1 MALFLRKGQVVNM
14 NQTYMKEQKIL
25 PLLLKM
31 SLPMVISMMVNSLY
45 NIVDSFFVAKIS
57 ENAMTALS
65 LVFPVQNLISSVMIG
80 FAIGINAVI
89 SFFMGAQNQK
99 QADKAASQGMLLSCI
114 HAVVLTVICI
124 AGMPVF
130 LKMFTKDAEIVSL
143 GLKYSNIAFAFSIML
158 GIELMFE
165 KVFQAV
171 GRMNASMVCLM
182 TGCIVNIV
190 LDPMMIFGIGPFPS
204 MGIEG
209 AALATGI
216 GQTSAA
222 VLYIIIYIVKPIP
235 VKFRKS
241 EMRIEGSM
249 AKRLYSI
256 GMPASLSLALPS
268 ILISVLNVIF
278 AAYSAVYVFV
288 LGVYY
293 KLQTFLYL
301 PASGIVQGMR
311 PLIGYNY
318 GAGEI
323 KRVKKLFGISV
334 LLNGMIMLAGTII
347 CFTASETLM
356 GMFIENPETVRL
368 GTAALQTISIGFIP
382 SAISVTASG
391 ALEGLSKGAQS
402 LVISLLRYIIV
413 IIPAAYLLCYFA
425 GADAVWNA
433 FWICEFITAV
443 VVGIGIKYYQ
453 NRLLQ

>member
-57 ENAMTALS
+57 KNAMTALS

-268 ILISVLNVIF
+268 ILISVL
-278 AAYSAVYVFV
+278 
-288 LGVYY
+288 GVYY

-301 PASGIVQGMR
+301 PANGVVQGMR
-311 PLIGYNY
+311 PLMGYNY
-318 GAGEI
+318 GAGEHE
-323 KRVKKLFGISV
+323 RVRKIYKTSMV
-334 LLNGMIMLAGTII
+334 LIFAIMAAGTILCI
-347 CFTASETLM
+347 AIPGSLIGLFTSNPDTINEGET
-356 GMFIENPETVRL
+356 
-368 GTAALQTISIGFIP
+368 ALRIISAGFIV
-382 SAISVTASG
+382 STVSVTSAG
-391 ALEGLSKGAQS
+391 ALEGLGKGFPS
-402 LVISLLRYIIV
+402 LIISVCRYVVV
-413 IIPAAYLLCYFA
+413 IIPVAFVMSRIT
-425 GADAVWNA
+425 GAVGVWHA
-433 FWICEFITAV
+433 FWITEVITSV
-443 VVGIGIKYYQ
+443 ISYIVYKKNVK
-453 NRLLQ
+453 

>member
-158 GIELMFE
+158 GI
-165 KVFQAV
+165 

-190 LDPMMIFGIGPFPS
+190 LDPMMIFGIGPFPA

-268 ILISVLNVIF
+268 ILISVLNVIL

-301 PASGIVQGMR
+301 PANGVVQGMR
-311 PLIGYNY
+311 PLMGYNY
-318 GAGEI
+318 GAGEHE
-323 KRVKKLFGISV
+323 RVRKIYKTSMV
-334 LLNGMIMLAGTII
+334 LIFAIMAAGTILCLAI
-347 CFTASETLM
+347 PGSLIGLFTSNPDTINAGET
-356 GMFIENPETVRL
+356 
-368 GTAALQTISIGFIP
+368 ALRIISAGFIV
-382 SAISVTASG
+382 STVSVTSAG
-391 ALEGLSKGAQS
+391 ALEGLGKGFPS
-402 LVISLLRYIIV
+402 LIISVCRYVAV
-413 IIPAAYLLCYFA
+413 IIPVAFVMSRIT
-425 GADAVWNA
+425 GAVGVWHA
-433 FWICEFITAV
+433 FWITEVITSV
-443 VVGIGIKYYQ
+443 ISYIVYKKNVK
-453 NRLLQ
+453 